1 MQQRVSTR
9 MTEDSSEPHGDTRL
23 PFARGCYGSFM
34 LRAVLVSTLLLGCGP
49 TSDSKSKPAGTSADP
64 VVTCERVG
72 DVCKI
77 DKSRLGVC
85 AQAKSGSGFSC
96 ASQH

>member
-1 MQQRVSTR
+1 MPC
-9 MTEDSSEPHGDTRL
+9 E
-23 PFARGCYGSFM
+23 CYGSVM
-34 LRAVLVSTLLLGCGP
+34 LRIVLVSGLLLACGP
-49 TSDSKSKPAGTSADP
+49 SSDSKGKPAGTTADP
-64 VVTCERVG
+64 VLTCERVG

-85 AQAKSGSGFSC
+85 AQMKSGSGFSC

>member
-1 MQQRVSTR
+1 
-9 MTEDSSEPHGDTRL
+9 
-23 PFARGCYGSFM
+23 M
-34 LRAVLVSTLLLGCGP
+34 LRAALVSGILLGCGP
-49 TSDSKSKPAGTSADP
+49 TDGKRKPAGTTADP

-77 DKSRLGVC
+77 DGSRLGVC
-85 AQAKSGSGFSC
+85 AQPRSGSGFSC